1 MLYLYMEFSLY
12 KHKSYMYACICMYM
26 YFRCISLCLP
36 GDVLEIKYFLITIN
50 AGYARFFFLRLA
62 FGSGRNHV
70 AAASANANKKNVY
83 RGEKN
88 ERKNAKLQKVAK
100 VSRKQTQ
107 NGETR
112 FFFICLALNRIYRL
126 RIHK

>member
-1 MLYLYMEFSLY
+1 MEFSLY
-12 KHKSYMYACICMYM
+12 KHKSYMYVYIYM

-70 AAASANANKKNVY
+70 AAASANANKKKVY
-83 RGEKN
+83 IEGKKTREKM
-88 ERKNAKLQKVAK
+88 RSYKK
-100 VSRKQTQ
+100 SRKCQENKLKT
-107 NGETR
+107 ER
-112 FFFICLALNRIYRL
+112 RAFSLFA
-126 RIHK
+126 